1 MLSLSSIADDA
12 PGETL
17 EVIWNAEVGASIIDD
32 SGWEIVGLSAPDSA
46 EMLAAQD
53 AFAASQAAYEQ
64 SNKEH
69 EAKVA
74 EAARARAAWEAK
86 VKACNAGDRAAC
98 AP

>member
-1 MLSLSSIADDA
+1 MYPQRELIRLAA
-12 PGETL
+12 YK
-17 EVIWNAEVGASIIDD
+17 
-32 SGWEIVGLSAPDSA
+32 
-46 EMLAAQD
+46 AAQD
-53 AFAASQAAYEQ
+53 AFAASQAAYQQ

-74 EAARARAAWEAK
+74 EAARARTAWEAK